1 MNNTG
6 RIIKGVGGFYYIAFE
21 GDIYESKATALFRK
35 NNIKLAVGDYVEF
48 FINDDGTAYIK
59 DIILRENIFLRPP
72 VANVDDVFIVISSK
86 EPNIN
91 LQLVDRMILLSF
103 YNGIKPTIIVN
114 KTDIDMDGS
123 VEIKDKYEN
132 SGFEVHLSSIID
144 EGSVSE
150 IHSLTTGK
158 TIMFMGV
165 SGVGKSSLISKLIG
179 KDLETGDI
187 SKKTSRGKHTT
198 RHVELLSYEDNSYI
212 VDTPGFSS
220 LSLDFLENDRELESY
235 YPEFKKYEC
244 KFNNCKH
251 IDEPKCGVKDA
262 LENKEIEK
270 FRYENY
276 LYFVNE
282 LKNRRF

>member
-123 VEIKDKYEN
+123 VEIKEKYEN

-235 YPEFKKYEC
+235 YPEFKNYEC

>member
-123 VEIKDKYEN
+123 RKIKEKYEN

-235 YPEFKKYEC
+235 YPEFKNYEC

>member
-198 RHVELLSYEDNSYI
+198 RHE
-212 VDTPGFSS
+212 
-220 LSLDFLENDRELESY
+220 
-235 YPEFKKYEC
+235 
-244 KFNNCKH
+244 
-251 IDEPKCGVKDA
+251 
-262 LENKEIEK
+262 
-270 FRYENY
+270 
-276 LYFVNE
+276 
-282 LKNRRF
+282 

>member
-6 RIIKGVGGFYYIAFE
+6 RIIKGVGGFYYIAYE

-59 DIILRENIFLRPP
+59 DIISRENIFLRPP

-114 KTDIDMDGS
+114 KTDIDMEGS
-123 VEIKDKYEN
+123 LEIKEKYEN

-144 EGSVSE
+144 EESVSE

-235 YPEFKKYEC
+235 YPEFKNYEC
-244 KFNNCKH
+244 KFNNCMH

-262 LENKEIEK
+262 LENYEIEK

-276 LYFVNE
+276 IYFVNE

>member
-123 VEIKDKYEN
+123 RKIKEKYEN

-235 YPEFKKYEC
+235 YPEFKNYEC

-262 LENKEIEK
+262 LENKGIEK